1 MIILCCKC
9 VAYSLQLMEYMLF
22 KQITTKKLKISLLC
36 ALFDTLEKDQ
46 SYSFEISAITDVK
59 ISTVPSSNCGLY

>member
-1 MIILCCKC
+1 
-9 VAYSLQLMEYMLF
+9 MEYMFF